1 MEYMILIHSDET
13 SLATAPAP
21 GSPEFEGHMAAWFA
35 FNQRLIDGGHWIA
48 GGSLQPTA
56 TATTVHKTVG
66 AAPTTTDGP
75 YAESKEQMGGFYL
88 IRAADLDE
96 ALAFAKDIPMP
107 QASIEV
113 RPVAF
118 RPDAG

>member
-1 MEYMILIHSDET
+1 MEYMILIHSDQDA
-13 SLATAPAP
+13 SMAAP
-21 GSPEFEGHMAAWFA
+21 GSPEFEAHMADWFA

-56 TATTVHKTVG
+56 TATTVRKAAG
-66 AAPTTTDGP
+66 AAPTVTDGP
-75 YAESKEQMGGFYL
+75 YAESKEQLGGFYL

-96 ALAFAKDIPMP
+96 ALALATAIPLP
-107 QASIEV
+107 TASMEV

>member
-1 MEYMILIHSDET
+1 MEYMILIHADET
-13 SLATAPAP
+13 GVGSGPAP
-21 GSPEFEGHMAAWFA
+21 GTPEFEAQMADWYAL
-35 FNQRLIDGGHWIA
+35 NQRLIDGGHWIA

-56 TATTVHKTVG
+56 TATTVRKTAG
-66 AAPTTTDGP
+66 AAPTVTDGP

-96 ALAFAKDIPMP
+96 ALSIAKDIPMS

>member
-1 MEYMILIHSDET
+1 MEYMILINSDENYE
-13 SLATAPAP
+13 SPAP
-21 GSPEFEGHMAAWFA
+21 GTPEFEAMMAPWMA

-48 GGSLQPTA
+48 GASLQPTM
-56 TATTVHKTVG
+56 TATTVHKRGDAGHTV
-66 AAPTTTDGP
+66 TDGP

-88 IRAADLDE
+88 VEAADLDE
-96 ALAFAKDIPMP
+96 AIELALAIPYAE
-107 QASIEV
+107 ASIEV